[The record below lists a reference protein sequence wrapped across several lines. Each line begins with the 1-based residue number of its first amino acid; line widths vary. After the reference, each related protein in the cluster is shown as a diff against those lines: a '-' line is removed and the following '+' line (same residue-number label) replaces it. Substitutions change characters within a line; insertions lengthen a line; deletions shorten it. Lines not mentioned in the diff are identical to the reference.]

1 MALKFLLQ
9 SSLISRIMR
18 NECGNIDLLDSDKY
32 MRKKV
37 INMELWYTEKQTPVF
52 GITAKIRETLV
63 TEKTEFQ
70 DLAMIDTEEFGR
82 MLVLDG
88 MVMTTVKD
96 EFVYHEMVAHPA
108 LNTHPNPKHVLVVG
122 GGDGGVIREVLKHP
136 EVEKAVLVEIDGK
149 VIEYSKKYLP
159 EIAGELD
166 NPRVE
171 VLVNDGYMHIIENKN
186 KYDVIMVD
194 STEPVGPAA
203 PLFERGFYQ
212 GIYEALKEDG
222 IFVAQTD
229 NPWFKADLI
238 QQVNKDVKEIFP
250 IVHVYGANIPTY
262 PSGLWTFTMGSK
274 VHDPLQVDEASIPE
288 MESNKYYTPRLHKAA
303 FVLPKFVEDLCK

>member
-1 MALKFLLQ
+1 
-9 SSLISRIMR
+9 
-18 NECGNIDLLDSDKY
+18 
-32 MRKKV
+32 
-37 INMELWYTEKQTPVF
+37 MELWFTEKQTPVF

-63 TEKTEFQ
+63 AEKTDFQ
-70 DLAMIDTEEFGR
+70 DLSILDTEEFGR

-108 LNTHPNPKHVLVVG
+108 LFTHPNPKHVLVVG
-122 GGDGGVIREVLKHP
+122 GGDGGVIREVVKHP
-136 EVEKAVLVEIDGK
+136 DVEKAVLVDIDGK

-159 EIAGELD
+159 EIACELD

-171 VLVNDGYMHIIENKN
+171 VQVNDGYMHIIQNKD

-212 GIYEALKEDG
+212 GIYEALKDDG

-238 QQVNKDVKEIFP
+238 QKVNKDVKEIFP
-250 IVHVYGANIPTY
+250 IVRVYGANIPTY

-274 VHDPLQVDEASIPE
+274 TYDPLEVDDTKIPE
-288 MESNKYYTPRLHKAA
+288 INTKYYTPRLHKAA
-303 FVLPKFVEDLCK
+303 FVLPKFVEDLVK

>member
-1 MALKFLLQ
+1 
-9 SSLISRIMR
+9 
-18 NECGNIDLLDSDKY
+18 
-32 MRKKV
+32 
-37 INMELWYTEKQTPVF
+37 MELWFTEKQTESF
-52 GITAKIRETLV
+52 GITAKINQTYV
-63 TEKTEFQ
+63 HEKTDFQ
-70 DLAMIDTEEFGR
+70 DLAMIETEEFGN

-96 EFVYHEMVAHPA
+96 EFVYHEMVAHPV
-108 LNTHPNPKHVLVVG
+108 LFTHPNPEHVLVVG
-122 GGDGGVIREVLKHP
+122 GGDGGVIREVMKHP
-136 EVEKAVLVEIDGK
+136 KVKKAVLVDIDGK

-171 VLVNDGYMHIIENKN
+171 VLVGDGYMHIHDHKAT
-186 KYDVIMVD
+186 YDVIMVD

-203 PLFERGFYQ
+203 ELFTRGFYQ
-212 GIYEALKEDG
+212 GIYEALKDGG

-238 QQVNKDVKEIFP
+238 RTVNRDVKEIFP
-250 IVHVYGANIPTY
+250 IVRVFCANIPTY

-274 VHDPLQVDEASIPE
+274 KHDPLQVDVSKLPE
-288 MESNKYYTPRLHKAA
+288 LNTKYYSPRLHMAA
-303 FVLPKFVEDLCK
+303 FALPKFVEDLVK

>member
-1 MALKFLLQ
+1 M
-9 SSLISRIMR
+9 
-18 NECGNIDLLDSDKY
+18 DL
-32 MRKKV
+32 
-37 INMELWYTEKQTPVF
+37 WFTEKQTENF
-52 GITAKIRETLV
+52 GITAKVKQTLH

-70 DLAMIDTEEFGR
+70 DLAMIDTAEWGH

-88 MVMTTVKD
+88 MVMTTHKD
-96 EFVYHEMVAHPA
+96 EFVYHEMVTHPA
-108 LNTHPNPKHVLVVG
+108 LFTHPNPRHVLVVG
-122 GGDGGVIREVLKHP
+122 GGDGGAIREVLKHQ

-171 VLVNDGYMHIIENKN
+171 VHVDDGFMHIHNNKN
-186 KYDVIMVD
+186 AYDVIMVD

-203 PLFERGFYQ
+203 PLFEKGFYQ
-212 GIYEALKEDG
+212 GLYDALKEDG

-238 QQVNKDVKEIFP
+238 RKVFNDVREIFP
-250 IVHVYGANIPTY
+250 ITRLYTANIPTY
-262 PSGLWTFTMGSK
+262 PSGMWTFTMGSK
-274 VHDPLQVDEASIPE
+274 KHDPLEVDVQQIPPIE
-288 MESNKYYTPRLHKAA
+288 TKYYTAQLHKAA
-303 FVLPKFVEDLCK
+303 FVLPRFVEDIIR

>member
-1 MALKFLLQ
+1 
-9 SSLISRIMR
+9 
-18 NECGNIDLLDSDKY
+18 
-32 MRKKV
+32 
-37 INMELWYTEKQTPVF
+37 MELWFTEKQTPVF

-63 TEKTEFQ
+63 TEKTEYQ
-70 DLAMIDTEEFGR
+70 DLAMLDTEEFGR

-88 MVMTTVKD
+88 MVMTTIKD
-96 EFVYHEMVAHPA
+96 EFVYHEMMTHPA
-108 LNTHPNPKHVLVVG
+108 LFTHPNPKHVLVVG
-122 GGDGGVIREVLKHP
+122 GGDGGVIREVIKHP
-136 EVEKAVLVEIDGK
+136 GVEKAVLVEIDGK

-159 EIAGELD
+159 EIAGELV

-171 VLVNDGYMHIIENKN
+171 VQVNDGYMHIIESKN

-212 GIYEALKEDG
+212 GIYEALKDDG

-238 QQVNKDVKEIFP
+238 QKVNKDVKEIFP
-250 IVHVYGANIPTY
+250 IVRVYGANIPTY

-274 VHDPLQVDEASIPE
+274 TYDPLEVDETKIPE
-288 MESNKYYTPRLHKAA
+288 LNTKYYTPRIHKAA
-303 FVLPKFVEDLCK
+303 FALPKFVEDLVK